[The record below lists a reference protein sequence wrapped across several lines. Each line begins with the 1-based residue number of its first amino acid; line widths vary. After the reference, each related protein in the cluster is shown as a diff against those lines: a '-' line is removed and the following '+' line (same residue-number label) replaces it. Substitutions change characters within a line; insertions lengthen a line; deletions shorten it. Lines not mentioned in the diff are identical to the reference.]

1 MHKPTSSTTSTS
13 TLTLTSSLLLALLPL
28 TLLLPSFILS
38 TYSSTSKSWTYRHV
52 YDPNNPSVLKGTTH
66 RSPWRNCALSGQ
78 VFPFIEDCQWIRSP
92 SGLCDG
98 SSEGAKG
105 DNAHFCQQLGLSAR
119 LLYAGDAMIAA
130 AFILVLILSAV
141 TLPQI
146 LRNRGSYTPS
156 LNPRYQAV
164 AAIHHGH
171 SHGHQH
177 TSASIVRRPA
187 LHSQTAYLSL
197 LLRLLSI
204 LGGLLLLLGSIIAAN
219 TLVNIQFPI
228 GDWYST
234 GDPNSTDLVGQD
246 AVGPWLMGSAVG
258 PCVAAAVLA
267 GVAGALVGR
276 VWEGPR
282 VGVLDVV
289 EGNDGENGNGN
300 GREGLEGGE
309 GRSGERVEELV

>member
-1 MHKPTSSTTSTS
+1 MRKSTSSPTGTSS
-13 TLTLTSSLLLALLPL
+13 LTLASSLLLAQLPI

-38 TYSSTSKSWTYRHV
+38 IYSSASKSWTYRHV

-78 VFPFIEDCQWIRSP
+78 VFPFAETCQWIRSP

-105 DNAHFCQQLGLSAR
+105 DNVHFCQQLSLSAR

-130 AFILVLILSAV
+130 AFIVVLVLSAV

-146 LRNRGSYTPS
+146 LRNGGSLSPTYQSVPTS
-156 LNPRYQAV
+156 SRY
-164 AAIHHGH
+164 HHGR
-171 SHGHQH
+171 
-177 TSASIVRRPA
+177 ALIIRRPA
-187 LHSQTAYLSL
+187 LHSPTAYLSL

-204 LGGLLLLLGSIIAAN
+204 LGGLLLLLGTIIATN

-246 AVGPWLMGSAVG
+246 AVGPWLIGSAVG
-258 PCVAAAVLA
+258 QCVAAAVLA
-267 GVAGALVGR
+267 GVAGFLVGR
-276 VWEGPR
+276 VWDGPR
-282 VGVLDVV
+282 VGVLDV
-289 EGNDGENGNGN
+289 GEGNGN
-300 GREGLEGGE
+300 GSGNGHGNLEGGE
-309 GRSGERVEELV
+309 ERSREQVEEAV

>member
-1 MHKPTSSTTSTS
+1 MHKSTSSPASTS
-13 TLTLTSSLLLALLPL
+13 TLTLASSLFLALLPL
-28 TLLLPSFILS
+28 ALLLPSFILS

-52 YDPNNPSVLKGTTH
+52 YDPNDASVLKGTTH
-66 RSPWRNCALSGQ
+66 RSPWQNCALSGQ
-78 VFPFIEDCQWIRSP
+78 VFPFTEDCQWIRSP

-105 DNAHFCQQLGLSAR
+105 DNVHFCQQLDLSAR
-119 LLYAGDAMIAA
+119 LLYAGDALVAA
-130 AFILVLILSAV
+130 AFIVVLILSAV

-146 LRNRGSYTPS
+146 LRNGGSYTPS

-164 AAIHHGH
+164 ATSHHGH
-171 SHGHQH
+171 GHGHHH
-177 TSASIVRRPA
+177 TPASIVRRPA
-187 LHSQTAYLSL
+187 LHSRTAYLSL

-234 GDPNSTDLVGQD
+234 GDPNTTDVVTQD
-246 AVGPWLMGSAVG
+246 AVGPWLIGRAVG
-258 PCVAAAVLA
+258 QCVAAAVLA
-267 GVAGALVGR
+267 GVAGTLVGR

-282 VGVLDVV
+282 VGVFDVA
-289 EGNDGENGNGN
+289 EESSGENENGN
-300 GREGLEGGE
+300 GREGLEDGE
-309 GRSGERVEELV
+309 GRSGERVEERV